1 MQCTVCGEEN
11 ENEYCDEC
19 DKILKE
25 IIKRVGEERW
35 SAIDDSSYIYP
46 MIQRAVKGELTVND
60 IINAMEVED

>member
-1 MQCTVCGEEN
+1 MQCTVCGKESEN
-11 ENEYCDEC
+11 QYCGDC

-25 IIKRVGEERW
+25 IIQKVGEERW
-35 SAIDDSSYIYP
+35 SAIDDCSYIYP